1 MVKLVRTIKAR
12 HQLVIHQMTFLGGN
26 DDLMFKD
33 SVKLSGGG
41 SFWMTQ
47 VTCNRHDKYLARR

>member
-1 MVKLVRTIKAR
+1 MKIVRAIKAR
-12 HQLVIHQMTFLGGN
+12 HQLASHQVTFPGGN
-26 DDLMFKD
+26 DDLMSKD

-47 VTCNRHDKYLARR
+47 VTCNRYDKYLARR